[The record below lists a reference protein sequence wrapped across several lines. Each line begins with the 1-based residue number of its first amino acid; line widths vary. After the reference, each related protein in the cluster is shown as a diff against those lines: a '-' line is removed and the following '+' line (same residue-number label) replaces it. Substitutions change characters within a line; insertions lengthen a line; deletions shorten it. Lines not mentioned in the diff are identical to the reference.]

1 MAERHLVAGFLD
13 PSVAGTGGDT
23 LITGTLPATWTL
35 NGRVAGNLCMPPNT
49 WQHWRLLV
57 ADRDAKVKTVTVGAG
72 CEVALMARDGVWR
85 TQVPKVLPTNSLSLT
100 GASRADLAVR
110 CSTDSTLTVGNTTVA
125 NVFVDGT
132 SDPLPHPFAADGTST
147 WASQRPGYL
156 RDLRAESP
164 VSTETVNMGART
176 INGSQ
181 FDMDIPT
188 FTIPATG
195 VQEWS
200 LKGALNHPFH
210 LHVYH
215 VQIQGSCGEFEDGE
229 YYDVVAQNCRIRF
242 DLSPATATVYDGRT
256 IMHCHILEH
265 EDQGAMG
272 WMDVV
277 GGMAP
282 PSFPADGG
290 IPAPYSAYYPLGG
303 GAPPAAP
310 SGLTATTVSQSQI
323 DLDWLDNSADE
334 TGFDIERSLDGT
346 AFGPLTSVGT
356 NVTSFPDTGL
366 SAATTYFYRVRAVN
380 GAGSSAFSNT
390 ASATTSGGGTAT
402 SVQVRS
408 ITVSTVGIGGGSKI
422 GRAQVVVEDDQGGL
436 VAGAVVSGEFT
447 GTIVETVSASDP
459 TDANGLTVI
468 DTTGSAKGSVSV
480 TFCVTGIT
488 HPTLTDFSAPP
499 GTVCGSS

>member
-1 MAERHLVAGFLD
+1 
-13 PSVAGTGGDT
+13 
-23 LITGTLPATWTL
+23 
-35 NGRVAGNLCMPPNT
+35 
-49 WQHWRLLV
+49 
-57 ADRDAKVKTVTVGAG
+57 
-72 CEVALMARDGVWR
+72 
-85 TQVPKVLPTNSLSLT
+85 
-100 GASRADLAVR
+100 
-110 CSTDSTLTVGNTTVA
+110 
-125 NVFVDGT
+125 
-132 SDPLPHPFAADGTST
+132 LPHPFAADGTST

-164 VSTETVNMGART
+164 VGTETVNMGART
-176 INGSQ
+176 INGSK
-181 FDMDIPT
+181 FDMDLPT
-188 FTIPATG
+188 FTIPASG
-195 VQEWS
+195 VQEWT

-277 GGMAP
+277 GGMGP
-282 PSFPADGG
+282 PSFPADSSL
-290 IPAPYSAYYPLGG
+290 PAPYSAYYPLGG

-310 SGLTATTVSQSQI
+310 SGLVATTISQSQI

-334 TGFDIERSLDGT
+334 TGFEIERSLDG
-346 AFGPLTSVGT
+346 AGFGPLTSVGA
-356 NVTSFPDTGL
+356 NVTSYPDIGL

-402 SVQVRS
+402 SVQVGS
-408 ITVSTVGIGGGSKI
+408 ITVTTVGIGGGNKI
-422 GRAQVVVEDDQGGL
+422 GRAEVVVEDDQGGL

-468 DTTGSAKGSVSV
+468 DTAGSAKGSVSV
-480 TFCVTGIT
+480 TFCVTAIT

-499 GTVCGSS
+499 GTVCGST